1 MPDTPGKTISSPD
14 AIETLATETMT
25 EAEAEFI
32 SNAFKALSDRNR
44 LAIYEQIAHL
54 NEAATSDLGTA
65 CTIKDFIS
73 VLNIG
78 APTVSHHVKE
88 LSKSGLIDVEKKGR
102 NVFCRVN
109 QAAKARLQNFFSKI

>member
-1 MPDTPGKTISSPD
+1 MPDQPETPYSHISQ
-14 AIETLATETMT
+14 LETMS
-25 EAEAEFI
+25 AEDVAFL
-32 SNAFKALSDRNR
+32 SSAFKALSDRNR
-44 LAIYEQIAHL
+44 LAIYEQIAYL
-54 NEAATSDLGTA
+54 NEAATSELTSA

-109 QAAKARLQNFFSKI
+109 QEAKARLKNFFSKI